1 VRQIG
6 ESRIHSQRQMVLLL
20 DLTSCYLS
28 KNVLT
33 RNSVPVRFVG
43 ESRIHGQWQVVVLL
57 DSVTGCYVYKG
68 I

>member
-1 VRQIG
+1 MG
-6 ESRIHSQRQMVLLL
+6 ESRIHRQHQMVVLLYV
-20 DLTSCYLS
+20 TSCYLS

-33 RNSVPVRFVG
+33 RNSVAVRFMG

>member
-1 VRQIG
+1 M
-6 ESRIHSQRQMVLLL
+6 SRKIDQGQVVVLLYV
-20 DLTSCYLS
+20 TSCYLS
-28 KNVLT
+28 KNLLT
-33 RNSVPVRFVG
+33 RNSVAVRFMS